1 MVFVSIY
8 NLHINVFENLLL
20 NTLGQNVVL
29 LFEIIETGVLILIQA
44 KTSMKI
50 DILIA
55 KKKTKKTQP
64 SHGITYIYIYIYI
77 YVILK

>member
-44 KTSMKI
+44 KTSMNI

-55 KKKTKKTQP
+55 KKKKTQP
-64 SHGITYIYIYIYI
+64 SHGITYIYI
-77 YVILK
+77 

>member
-55 KKKTKKTQP
+55 KKKTQP
-64 SHGITYIYIYIYI
+64 SHGITYIYIYICDFEI
-77 YVILK
+77 TSK

>member
-55 KKKTKKTQP
+55 KKKKKKTQP
-64 SHGITYIYIYIYI
+64 SHGITYIYIYI
-77 YVILK
+77 

>member
-1 MVFVSIY
+1 MIWDLSLSTIY
-8 NLHINVFENLLL
+8 TLMCFENLLL

-55 KKKTKKTQP
+55 KKKTQP
-64 SHGITYIYIYIYI
+64 SHGITYIYI
-77 YVILK
+77 

>member
-55 KKKTKKTQP
+55 KKKKKKHNQAME
-64 SHGITYIYIYIYI
+64 
-77 YVILK
+77 

>member
-29 LFEIIETGVLILIQA
+29 ILIQA

-55 KKKTKKTQP
+55 KK
-64 SHGITYIYIYIYI
+64 
-77 YVILK
+77 

>member
-44 KTSMKI
+44 KTSMNI

-55 KKKTKKTQP
+55 KKKKKTQP
-64 SHGITYIYIYIYI
+64 SHGITYIYIYM
-77 YVILK
+77 ILK

>member
-44 KTSMKI
+44 KTSMNI

-55 KKKTKKTQP
+55 KKKKKNTTKP
-64 SHGITYIYIYIYI
+64 WNNLYIYIYM
-77 YVILK
+77 ILK

>member
-44 KTSMKI
+44 KTSMNI

-55 KKKTKKTQP
+55 KKKKKKTTKP
-64 SHGITYIYIYIYI
+64 WNNLYIYIYDFEITS
-77 YVILK
+77 K

>member
-55 KKKTKKTQP
+55 KKKKKKTQP
-64 SHGITYIYIYIYI
+64 SHGITYIYIYIY
-77 YVILK
+77 VILK

>member
-44 KTSMKI
+44 KTSMNI

-55 KKKTKKTQP
+55 KKKKKHNQAME
-64 SHGITYIYIYIYI
+64 
-77 YVILK
+77 